1 MKSQARVIAIAALFT
16 LPVASF
22 GQTKKK
28 EWKVEQ
34 LNTNNFHLVDFVG
47 WNHSIDVLAHYHTKD
62 VKVFG
67 DGWNTTGIQDHEQYI
82 RKSLEQ
88 SQNIKIVQH
97 FPNVAKGEW
106 TGVVGVLAIPGVKMA
121 TAAKW
126 KNGQIA
132 EEYLFMAQVPDS
144 VAKGLQLPVNPTYSI
159 ANPNDKELS
168 DAVDLQFGWTSVMG
182 EVGGKRTIFFIK
194 KENGNEIERLV
205 FR

>member
-1 MKSQARVIAIAALFT
+1 MKKQTIVIAIAALFL
-16 LPVASF
+16 LPLAAFS
-22 GQTKKK
+22 QAKKK
-28 EWKVEQ
+28 AMKVEQ

-47 WNHSIDVLAHYHTKD
+47 WNHSVEVLANYHTKD

-67 DGWNTTGIQDHEQYI
+67 DGWSTVGMDAHEKYI
-82 RKSLEQ
+82 HTALEQ

-106 TGVVGVLAIPGVKMA
+106 TGVVGSLAAPGVKMA

-132 EEYLFMAQVPDS
+132 EEYLFMAQVPDAE
-144 VAKGLQLPVNPTYSI
+144 AKALQLPAKPIFSI
-159 ANPNDKELS
+159 TNVNDKEL
-168 DAVDLQFGWTSVMG
+168 ANTVDLQAGWSTIMG

-194 KENGNEIERLV
+194 KEAGKEVERLV